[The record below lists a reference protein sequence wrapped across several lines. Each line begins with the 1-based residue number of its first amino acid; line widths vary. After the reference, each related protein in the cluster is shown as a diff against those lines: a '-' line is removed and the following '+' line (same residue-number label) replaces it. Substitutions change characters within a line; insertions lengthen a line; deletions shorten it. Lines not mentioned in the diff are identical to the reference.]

1 MDKSI
6 KKLIRS
12 DLYRI
17 TGKDRKFSSIY
28 VCIANPEFRWLRTF
42 RKCNYNI
49 LNSRIKIRVL
59 LNRMILKRRS
69 IKYGYEI
76 EPGCTIGEGFR
87 LVHRGAVAINPHT
100 VIGKNETVFKGVTL
114 GSSRRG
120 KHKGSPV
127 IKDNVW
133 IGSNSSVIGGI
144 TIGEDVMIAPNS
156 FVNVDV
162 PAHSLCIGSPCKII
176 PRDNATAGYI
186 DNPIK

>member
-1 MDKSI
+1 MRKVI
-6 KKLIRS
+6 KELIYK

-17 TGKDRKFSSIY
+17 TGQKSKLLYIKNLF
-28 VCIANPEFRWLRTF
+28 NPEFCYIRTF

-49 LNSRIKIRVL
+49 ENSKNKIRIAF
-59 LNRMILKRRS
+59 NRMMLKKSS

-87 LVHRGAVAINPHT
+87 LVHRGAVAINPGAI
-100 VIGKNETVFKGVTL
+100 IGKNVTVFKGVTI

-120 KHKGSPV
+120 KHEGTPI

-156 FVNVDV
+156 FVNINI
-162 PAHSLCIGSPCKII
+162 PPHSLCIGSPAKII
-176 PRDNATAGYI
+176 PRECATRGYI

>member
-1 MDKSI
+1 MRQEI
-6 KKLIRS
+6 KELIYM

-17 TGKDRKFSSIY
+17 AGQKSKLSYIRNLF
-28 VCIANPEFRWLRTF
+28 NPEFCYIRTF

-49 LNSRIKIRVL
+49 QHSKNKLRIL
-59 LNRMILKRRS
+59 FNRMILKRKS

-76 EPGCTIGEGFR
+76 EPGCTIDAGFR
-87 LVHRGAVAINPHT
+87 LVHRGAVAINPKA
-100 VIGKNETVFKGVTL
+100 VIGKNVTVFKGVTI

-120 KHKGSPV
+120 KHEGAPV

-144 TIGEDVMIAPNS
+144 TVGRDVMIAPNS

-162 PAHSLCIGSPCKII
+162 PPHSLCIGNPVKII
-176 PRDNATAGYI
+176 PRECATNGYI